1 MKKRLAAALV
11 LASSAAVAQEVD
23 LEAAREALDKAATA
37 LSDPRVVSALDRAR
51 AEARRVHGFDE
62 PALQRSLEA
71 AANLAAVRMPAFSKD
86 SLLILDM
93 AAQAQNR
100 ADRPSRDEH
109 DYQAGTRALD
119 ANRFDEAISR
129 FDGVIDRKGSR
140 ADAALYWKA
149 YAQNRLGRR
158 ADAQQTV
165 AQLRRDYP
173 QSRWLNDAQALE
185 VEIRN
190 QQGNPV
196 NPDSESNEELKL
208 IALTGLMQSDPQ
220 KAMPI
225 LEKLLASNQSPK
237 VKDKALFVLTQ
248 SGSPEAQQ
256 ILLNIARGK
265 SNPDVLTASRRRFWS
280 FSVRMTSFRRSE
292 PPHSSMMGSKEGK
305 AELGNIYASSSDIN
319 LKREI
324 IRSYLL
330 SGSKDK
336 LLQAAKSEKTPEL
349 RREAI
354 RTLAQ
359 TGGKDELWELY
370 KVEPSGEVK
379 AEIIRSMLLCGGS
392 DRLKDVIRTEKDQ
405 NLRREAVKT
414 LGLTGADGATFTE
427 LYRNESDEGMKR
439 EIVRA
444 LFISGNSKALV
455 DLARLEK
462 NPELKEDIVKQ
473 LSLMHSKEATDY
485 MLEILK

>member
-1 MKKRLAAALV
+1 V

-86 SLLILDM
+86 SLLMLDM

-265 SNPDVLTASRRRFWS
+265 SNPDLQLKA
-280 FSVRMTSFRRSE
+280 VRYI
-292 PPHSSMMGSKEGK
+292 SMMGSKEGK